1 MILGVLLIDSALAN
15 GLSWRAMGTCS
26 HDLHPSHCYVDTNE
40 GYQGDVNHYDRQGL
54 NKSVCMDH

>member
-1 MILGVLLIDSALAN
+1 MILGLVPIDSALAN

-26 HDLHPSHCYVDTNE
+26 HGPHLSHRCVDANE
-40 GYQGDVNHYDRQGL
+40 GYQGDVNHYNRQGL